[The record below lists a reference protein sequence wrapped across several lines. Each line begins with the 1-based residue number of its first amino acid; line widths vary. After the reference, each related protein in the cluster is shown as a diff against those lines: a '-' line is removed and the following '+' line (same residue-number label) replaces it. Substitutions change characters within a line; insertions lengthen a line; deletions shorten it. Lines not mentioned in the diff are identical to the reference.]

1 MASADVDRY
10 QVLMCKNFIDLLQ
23 LVGVAMNKLNF
34 VSLIEMNNCPTDFFL
49 KAIFTR
55 LCFMA

>member
-23 LVGVAMNKLNF
+23 LVGVAMNKLIPFSQFSRYIHEIHNPYIQY
-34 VSLIEMNNCPTDFFL
+34 V
-49 KAIFTR
+49 
-55 LCFMA
+55 